1 MRHEMFRV
9 VHSSR
14 ARNSMP
20 GAEFQVM
27 RQKGPHSP
35 MDPTPTMLGSHVD
48 SRSKAPLAA
57 AFRPGRPSIGLTAW
71 QRPRGTGREIERSP
85 EGPIKEQAPRRS
97 ENPDP

>member
-35 MDPTPTMLGSHVD
+35 MDPTPTMLGSRVD
-48 SRSKAPLAA
+48 SRSRRHSPA
-57 AFRPGRPSIGLTAW
+57 AFAR
-71 QRPRGTGREIERSP
+71 RGPQSASLRGNDRVGQVE
-85 EGPIKEQAPRRS
+85 K
-97 ENPDP
+97 